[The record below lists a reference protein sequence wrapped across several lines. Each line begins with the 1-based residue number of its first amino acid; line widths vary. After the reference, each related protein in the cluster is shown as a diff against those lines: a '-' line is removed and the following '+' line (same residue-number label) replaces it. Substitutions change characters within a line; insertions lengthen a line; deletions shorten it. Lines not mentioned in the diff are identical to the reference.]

1 MRSTP
6 DILRSHLPLAAID
19 YSIELWRLGR
29 FYFKASRDRET
40 KLGDYTFDPRSKKH
54 TITVNKGLNQYSFL
68 VTYLHEVAHLVTTI
82 RHGLSVKPHG
92 EEWQSAFKEVMYPIL
107 KPEVFPEDVLL
118 ALHLHMFNEPSA
130 SSCGDVALMKVL
142 ARYDRDADEYTF
154 LEDLK
159 VGDIFYIKNDSF
171 KIEEFKTKRA
181 LCIQLS
187 SGRKYSVA
195 KAMKVKKDTP
205 QST

>member
-1 MRSTP
+1 
-6 DILRSHLPLAAID
+6 
-19 YSIELWRLGR
+19 
-29 FYFKASRDRET
+29 
-40 KLGDYTFDPRSKKH
+40 
-54 TITVNKGLNQYSFL
+54 
-68 VTYLHEVAHLVTTI
+68 
-82 RHGLSVKPHG
+82 
-92 EEWQSAFKEVMYPIL
+92 
-107 KPEVFPEDVLL
+107 
-118 ALHLHMFNEPSA
+118 MFNEPSA

-142 ARYDRDADEYTF
+142 GRYDQDANEYTF

-159 VGDIFYIKNDSF
+159 VGDVFYIKNDSF

-205 QST
+205 KSS